1 MSTQIYY
8 KDRLGFDPRED
19 IIDNVPRSGH
29 KAKLHEG
36 SPFKEDSPPK
46 RLKDQHGGYEDALTQ
61 FKGLS
66 FDLLSGFAN
75 ARITS
80 T

>member
-66 FDLLSGFAN
+66 FDLLSGFC
-75 ARITS
+75 
-80 T
+80 